1 MKIKMAEVVKQIKLL
16 ISSFID
22 KELTL
27 FAASLSFY
35 TIFTIIPLLLIVMTL
50 LTSMPSF
57 AEHYQKIQSFIFSNL
72 MPVNS
77 ELVMKQIN
85 GFLQN
90 SSKMG
95 MIGFLAILVS
105 SLLFFKNFEYIA
117 NRIFHA
123 KGRTFWES
131 VTTYWT
137 MITLT
142 PIALGASFFIT
153 GKIAAMIASNSLTSG
168 INILP
173 LIPYII
179 IWGLFFLIFQIAA
192 NTKIDPKASAISSF
206 IVSIIFSLSK
216 NGFIYYVFL
225 NKSYTTMYG
234 SFAILMFLFLWIY
247 LSWIIFIYG
256 LKLCY
261 IIDQTYKRSHNM
273 AQVPENIGCKNEECI
288 AKDECKRQEIVKN
301 NTAVKVEEF
310 GGTKDKK
317 CGKFLQK

>member
-1 MKIKMAEVVKQIKLL
+1 MNSNVKIVVEEVKLFV
-16 ISSFID
+16 SSFLD

-35 TIFTIIPLLLIVMTL
+35 TIFTIIPLLLIVMAI
-50 LTSMPSF
+50 LTSLPSF
-57 AEHYQKIQSFIFSNL
+57 SEYYEKIQGFIFSNL

-77 ELVMKQIN
+77 DTVMYQIN
-85 GFLQN
+85 GFLAN

-95 MIGFLAILVS
+95 AIGFVAILVS

-117 NRIFHA
+117 NKIFHA
-123 KGRTFWES
+123 KQRTLWQS
-131 VTTYWT
+131 ITTYWT
-137 MITLT
+137 LLTLT
-142 PIALGASFFIT
+142 PIALGVSFYIT
-153 GKIAAMIASNSLTSG
+153 GYIATLISSHSLTSG

-192 NTKIDPKASAISSF
+192 NVKINPKASLISSF
-206 IVSIIFSLSK
+206 VISVIFSISK
-216 NGFIYYVFL
+216 NAFIYYVFL

-247 LSWIIFIYG
+247 VSWIIFIYG

-261 IIDQTYKRSHNM
+261 IIDKVYKNRQS
-273 AQVPENIGCKNEECI
+273 VKE
-288 AKDECKRQEIVKN
+288 KRVKH
-301 NTAVKVEEF
+301 
-310 GGTKDKK
+310 
-317 CGKFLQK
+317 FLTIDRC